1 MAEKLSYPQLPSTVW
16 WGVRGILQRSPNAT
30 IDERALGVE
39 LAVQEVAARQ
49 YLTELK
55 RVGILNDENKA
66 TPVAQ
71 KWRHDETYGEA
82 VDEILKNAYPEGL
95 IQIAPRGTA
104 DRQKVTS
111 WFARE
116 GLGTGTAGNKAATY
130 LLIGSDVPNEP
141 PPRGS
146 AGLQRSSTRKVS
158 QTTHAPAQPPSQLS
172 SKSTEN
178 RAQSSLP
185 TPMPLNINVQIHIS
199 AEASGEQIE
208 TIFAAMRRY
217 LYDGNAN

>member
-39 LAVQEVAARQ
+39 LNVQEVAARQ

-66 TPVAQ
+66 TPIAQ

-82 VDEILKNAYPEGL
+82 VDEILRNAYPDSL
-95 IQIAPRGTA
+95 IQVAPRGAA
-104 DRQKVTS
+104 DRQKITS

-116 GLGTGTAGNKAATY
+116 GLGSGTAGNKAATY
-130 LLIGSDVPNEP
+130 LLISSDSPNESP
-141 PPRGS
+141 TRGGV
-146 AGLQRSSTRKVS
+146 GLQRNSTRKSPDDTIAAGSGFGHCPEKATEILANPLS
-158 QTTHAPAQPPSQLS
+158 QRRSRRRFAGKARLGMSVPATS
-172 SKSTEN
+172 
-178 RAQSSLP
+178 
-185 TPMPLNINVQIHIS
+185 
-199 AEASGEQIE
+199 
-208 TIFAAMRRY
+208 
-217 LYDGNAN
+217 